1 MGRAGPILS
10 DMAKAPDMHELDKRM
25 IHLEGDMNTM
35 RSDFKA
41 AQSGLEGALERLRAD
56 MADWKTDMADWKT
69 DMADWKTD
77 MVERDKDN
85 QRWTVGFGVAQIV
98 LTIAVLGAG
107 FAFLGILIGLPG

>member
-56 MADWKTDMADWKT
+56 MADWKTDMVK
-69 DMADWKTD
+69 
-77 MVERDKDN
+77 RDKDN

-107 FAFLGILIGLPG
+107 FAFLGTLIGLPG